1 MIYGYGRVSSVG
13 QHLDRQISALIEN
26 GVDPDNIF
34 QEKKSGKNMK
44 RDELQKLLSVIGEG
58 DIIIVSELNRIS
70 RSLQDLLQLVNY
82 ITSRGARIQ
91 SLKEPWINVD
101 DIHGKLIL
109 NIFASLAE
117 FERELTILRA
127 REGIEIA
134 KQKGTVFG
142 RPKKKNSRIEH
153 ALQLYDS
160 GKFSMREITEATG
173 TARATIYRRLSER
186 QPSH

>member
-1 MIYGYGRVSSVG
+1 MG
-13 QHLDRQISALIEN
+13 
-26 GVDPDNIF
+26 F
-34 QEKKSGKNMK
+34 
-44 RDELQKLLSVIGEG
+44 
-58 DIIIVSELNRIS
+58 
-70 RSLQDLLQLVNY
+70 LQLVNY
-82 ITSRGARIQ
+82 ITSKGTRIQ

-117 FERELTILRA
+117 FERELTLRA

-134 KQKGTVFG
+134 KQKGIVFG

-160 GKFSMREITEATG
+160 GQFSMREITEATG
-173 TARATIYRRLSER
+173 TARVTIYRRLREKE
-186 QPSH
+186 QDEIQKVTA